1 MNKKP
6 LTEKYYYIVIG
17 LAILCFGYSTSFNTP
32 KEGGTINKMNQRIEK
47 ATLGG
52 GCFWCLEAVLDYVR
66 GVVKVESGYAGG
78 NTHDPTY
85 EEVCRGETGHAE
97 VIQIVFNPDQI
108 SFEEL
113 LDIFWQAH
121 DPTTLNR
128 QGADIGTQYRSIIL
142 THDDNQMVIA
152 KSSKI
157 FWDNKKVFA
166 KNIVTEIKPLL
177 TFYPAENYHQDY
189 YKNNKSAG
197 YCRLVISPKIQMLQK
212 RDIIDKG
219 VEDLD

>member
-1 MNKKP
+1 
-6 LTEKYYYIVIG
+6 
-17 LAILCFGYSTSFNTP
+17 
-32 KEGGTINKMNQRIEK
+32 
-47 ATLGG
+47 
-52 GCFWCLEAVLDYVR
+52 
-66 GVVKVESGYAGG
+66 
-78 NTHDPTY
+78 
-85 EEVCRGETGHAE
+85 
-97 VIQIVFNPDQI
+97 
-108 SFEEL
+108 
-113 LDIFWQAH
+113 
-121 DPTTLNR
+121 
-128 QGADIGTQYRSIIL
+128 
-142 THDDNQMVIA
+142 MVIA